1 MHLSYILTM
10 FGIPQLKEETVN
22 VYHDNQGVVENT
34 SKLESTLNREHKSFF
49 IITAYGISQQ
59 KS

>member
-1 MHLSYILTM
+1 M

-49 IITAYGISQQ
+49 IIIAYGISQQ